1 MADMR
6 RRHPEP
12 PAGAPHVQFKPGL
25 ANEMLRELAPL
36 LAEEGIDVD
45 NIDVPDL
52 ATLQAAMNRAV
63 ERSNMAR
70 FTPVGQEREYTVTT
84 LRLVVEAVAE
94 DDTTLAAAIL
104 ESVPPESP
112 DGTSATVAGCIGV
125 TLALLDNWL
134 PGADPHSPE
143 GLGQRVKLPSGHW
156 LGERAATDVLVL
168 ARKGRAYRSLD
179 TLLTRQGGKQVL
191 YGSALALAATF
202 GAWSTSTDT
211 PVHDL
216 THAHL
221 R

>member
-6 RRHPEP
+6 RRDPEP
-12 PAGAPHVQFKPGL
+12 PAGPPQVQLKPGL

-52 ATLQAAMNRAV
+52 ATLQVAMNRAI

-70 FTPVGQEREYTVTT
+70 FTPVGPAREHAVTT
-84 LRLVVEAVAE
+84 LRLVVQAVAE

-112 DGTSATVAGCIGV
+112 DGTGANVAGCIGV
-125 TLALLDNWL
+125 ALALLDGWL
-134 PGADPHSPE
+134 TGADPHTPE
-143 GLGQRVKLPSGHW
+143 GLPQRVMLPAGHW
-156 LGERAATDVLVL
+156 LGERAGTDVLVL

-179 TLLTRQGGKQVL
+179 TLLIRQGGKQVL
-191 YGSALALAATF
+191 YGSALALAATLR
-202 GAWSTSTDT
+202 AWSTATDT